1 MATHLIAFSCSLLDD
16 ARRPPSTQ
24 CAHSAPFNPASVL
37 LERMSVPP
45 HERGVC
51 LWLAHRQGR
60 RERGRARLSWASFR
74 GHRDRDDGGQ
84 DAEGEGAEQHRL
96 DFYRGFSDGCAGE
109 PSGSVRLDVTG
120 AHQHHQ
126 LDHLIHLVVIST
138 SWSSATPP
146 AWRSFCVATGGFFH
160 HSASSNFTASLR
172 SACFPAGMLCAGVCD
187 EGGACV

>member
-45 HERGVC
+45 HVRGVC

-96 DFYRGFSDGCAGE
+96 DLGRRPEQTEGGSCSKYGEDGALRNAGSWQTAHRSAPASRGRVAE
-109 PSGSVRLDVTG
+109 PKDFELNPTTG
-120 AHQHHQ
+120 AHVGRFLAVSCRFERCSPLQRPSGH
-126 LDHLIHLVVIST
+126 
-138 SWSSATPP
+138 
-146 AWRSFCVATGGFFH
+146 GF
-160 HSASSNFTASLR
+160 LQ
-172 SACFPAGMLCAGVCD
+172 
-187 EGGACV
+187 

>member
-1 MATHLIAFSCSLLDD
+1 MPFDPAAVWRSSCLIS
-16 ARRPPSTQ
+16 
-24 CAHSAPFNPASVL
+24 
-37 LERMSVPP
+37 P
-45 HERGVC
+45 HERALC
-51 LWLAHRQGR
+51 LRVAR
-60 RERGRARLSWASFR
+60 RKGGKLRARAGSWRASLR
-74 GHRDRDDGGQ
+74 GHRDRHDGGQ
-84 DAEGEGAEQHRL
+84 DSDGEGAQQHRL
-96 DFYRGFSDGCAGE
+96 DFCRGFSDGYAGE
-109 PSGSVRLDVTG
+109 LSGGVRLDVTG

-160 HSASSNFTASLR
+160 HSASSIFTASSR